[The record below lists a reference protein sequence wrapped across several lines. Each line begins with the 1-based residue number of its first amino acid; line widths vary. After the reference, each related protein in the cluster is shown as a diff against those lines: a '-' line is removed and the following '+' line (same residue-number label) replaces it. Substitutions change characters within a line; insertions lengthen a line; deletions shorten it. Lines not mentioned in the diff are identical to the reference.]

1 MFDYPVLCSNTVL
14 LPSSSDQAI
23 KLICQ
28 KLPSTEAAA
37 SKLSTLLADGD
48 SLMTHTDSDSSNE
61 STVQSGDTGRTF
73 KTLSP
78 VLAKIPVANTSHDVL
93 VLRLCRVKSAVSL
106 FRATVTRISRERD
119 YWKQEKL
126 SSDER
131 CSREADA
138 LRMEIARLRKESESN
153 CRSVTEA
160 KEKMEK
166 TNEQLRS
173 DLLQSVTSF
182 VCVSPM

>member
-1 MFDYPVLCSNTVL
+1 M
-14 LPSSSDQAI
+14 
-23 KLICQ
+23 
-28 KLPSTEAAA
+28 E
-37 SKLSTLLADGD
+37 
-48 SLMTHTDSDSSNE
+48 
-61 STVQSGDTGRTF
+61 
-73 KTLSP
+73 
-78 VLAKIPVANTSHDVL
+78 
-93 VLRLCRVKSAVSL
+93 SAVSL
-106 FRATVTRISRERD
+106 FRATVTRISCERD

-160 KEKMEK
+160 EEKMEK

-173 DLLQSVTSF
+173 DLLQSITSF